1 MIVNLGSIVSVL
13 HRCDIKEKI
22 INIVTLQHITASFTK
37 LYVALALRAPD
48 TWNCANQLKVIT
60 FTDI

>member
-1 MIVNLGSIVSVL
+1 M
-13 HRCDIKEKI
+13 
-22 INIVTLQHITASFTK
+22 LQHITASFTK
-37 LYVALALRAPD
+37 LCVALALRAPY